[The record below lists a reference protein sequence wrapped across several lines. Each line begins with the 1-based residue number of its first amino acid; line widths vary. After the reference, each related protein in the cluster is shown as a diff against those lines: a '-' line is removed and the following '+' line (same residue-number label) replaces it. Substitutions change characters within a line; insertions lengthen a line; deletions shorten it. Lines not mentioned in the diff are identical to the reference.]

1 MGKYLT
7 RTAILAI
14 QDYETAEVEMP
25 EWGGTVRV
33 RGLTAAEVD
42 KLGFSLA
49 TPEGDLDATLASGFR
64 VKAVAWA
71 VIDEEGNNLFTEAD
85 VAELGKKSHRAI
97 DRLVDVIMEL
107 SNIGGEEEDEEGY
120 QKSQI

>member
-1 MGKYLT
+1 MAKYLT

-25 EWGGTVRV
+25 EWGGTVLV

-49 TPEGDLDATLASGFR
+49 TPDGDLDATLATGFR
-64 VKAVAWA
+64 IKAVSWA
-71 VIDEEGNNLFTEAD
+71 IIDEEGNRLFTESD
-85 VAELGKKSHRAI
+85 IEELGKKSHKAI
-97 DRLVDVIMEL
+97 DRLTDVIMEL
-107 SNIGGEEEDEEGY
+107 SEIGADEEEIAKNE
-120 QKSQI
+120 